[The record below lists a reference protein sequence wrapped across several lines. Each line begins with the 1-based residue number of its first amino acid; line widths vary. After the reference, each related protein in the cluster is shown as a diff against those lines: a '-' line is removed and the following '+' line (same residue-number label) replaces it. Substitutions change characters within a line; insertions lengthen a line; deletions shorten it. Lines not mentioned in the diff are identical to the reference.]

1 MEDFKDFKLTSVSG
15 KIPVKKIA
23 DTDPLDML
31 IGTWKGTGFNQ
42 IWRPVN
48 KNTNGPGTASPPQD
62 RFLELNETLEQLEF
76 KDISKEV
83 PNRGLFVQ
91 VDINLHGVDYLQQIK
106 DAHVKDPSTGKL
118 SGIHFEPGIWL
129 LVPQTEGNPVVN
141 VPTVARMASIPH
153 GATIVAQ
160 GTFSTIA
167 GPPAIPV
174 TNILPF
180 PIGNPAG
187 TFSFPEQT
195 LSTPTPFRTPAADI
209 PGVTQAM
216 VNDPNSVLQAGLAG
230 KDIISTT
237 TLQVSTNLPAPPPPT
252 GGGTSNISFLTG
264 AAPAG
269 PNALSVQVDATFWIE
284 TIREKHGKI
293 RHQLQYTQRVLLNF
307 NTLSWPHVSVATLER
322 T

>member
-15 KIPVKKIA
+15 KIPLKKIV

-42 IWRPVN
+42 IWRPAN

-62 RFLELNETLEQLEF
+62 RFLELNETLEQLVF
-76 KDISKEV
+76 KEVSKEV
-83 PNRGLFVQ
+83 PNRGLFAQ
-91 VDINLHGVDYLQQIK
+91 ADINLHGIDYLQQIK

-118 SGIHFEPGIWL
+118 SGIHFEPGMWL
-129 LVPQTEGNPVVN
+129 LVPPTDADPVVN

-153 GATIVAQ
+153 GTTLVAQ
-160 GTFSTIA
+160 GTFTTIP
-167 GPPAIPV
+167 GPPVIHA

-180 PIGNPAG
+180 PIGSPGAPFN
-187 TFSFPEQT
+187 FPEQN
-195 LSTPTPFRTPAADI
+195 LSIPTPFRTPAADI

-237 TLQVSTNLPAPPPPT
+237 ILQVSTNLPAPPPPT

-264 AAPAG
+264 APPTG
-269 PNALSVQVDATFWIE
+269 PNAFSVQVDATFWIE
-284 TIREKHGKI
+284 TIKDKHGKI
-293 RHQLQYTQRVLLNF
+293 HHQLQYTQLVLLNF
-307 NTLSWPHVSVATLER
+307 ATLSWPHVSVATLEKI
-322 T
+322 